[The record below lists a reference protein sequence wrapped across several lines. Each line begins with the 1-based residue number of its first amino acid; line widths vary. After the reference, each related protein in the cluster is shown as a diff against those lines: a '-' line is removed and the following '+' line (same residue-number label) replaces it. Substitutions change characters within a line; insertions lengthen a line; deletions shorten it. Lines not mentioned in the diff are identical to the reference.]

1 MAEKTLTSKYTL
13 NGNVATYTLTDVA
26 TKEDAVFTIDLGAL
40 ISNPVEALKALANGV
55 RIKMREATGGRTFDE
70 AKALLSDM
78 ADALSGGTYPKRRES
93 SETRTSP
100 FIRALADVFC
110 NGDTAQAQALF
121 DEDVAE
127 KARAA
132 GIDLESDDDAA
143 QVAAKKLRAKVRS
156 DMAATKTVKAK
167 LEAYKL
173 EEMEAALVRARER
186 AAAAAKAAE

>member
-78 ADALSGGTYPKRRES
+78 VDALSGGTYPKRRES

-132 GIDLESDDDAA
+132 GIDLESDDDTA
-143 QVAAKKLRAKVRS
+143 QAAAKKLRAKVRS